1 MANVYK
7 SLTLNNKMVMIG
19 FLLAITVSISLASL
33 VIIITGA
40 TGILRE
46 NLVTG
51 AIIGTT
57 GAVSYALITLV
68 LSLVATFFL
77 ILILKK
83 LN

>member
-1 MANVYK
+1 
-7 SLTLNNKMVMIG
+7 MIVG
-19 FLLAITVSISLASL
+19 FLLAITISISLASL
-33 VIIITGA
+33 IIIITGA
-40 TGILRE
+40 TGALRE

-51 AIIGTT
+51 AVIGTT

-83 LN
+83 PKSNQ

>member
-1 MANVYK
+1 M
-7 SLTLNNKMVMIG
+7 LTVA

-33 VIIITGA
+33 TIIITGI

-51 AIIGTT
+51 AVIGTT
-57 GAVSYALITLV
+57 GAVSYALITLI

-83 LN
+83 LK